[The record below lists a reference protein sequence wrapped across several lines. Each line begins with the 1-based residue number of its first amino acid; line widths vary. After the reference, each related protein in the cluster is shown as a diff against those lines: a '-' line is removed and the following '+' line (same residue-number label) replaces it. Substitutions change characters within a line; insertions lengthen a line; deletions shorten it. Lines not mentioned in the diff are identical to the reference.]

1 MEYIPRQVSS
11 SDIKDTTIDHTGVAE
26 SFIHLATDAPD
37 GNDDE
42 GTGFAVGCLWIDY
55 SNGETYTCVGSTDEA
70 AKWTSQDGSDDVNI
84 YPHQGESY
92 GFSHGGSSFD
102 PAGSPSGHVN
112 KPTVERWSLT
122 SDGDSADWGELTNH
136 PGGKAASSSTPIA
149 KDYGWLHGN
158 ADGTDTINRISH
170 TSPGA
175 ATDWGNA
182 TGTKDGDLGWS
193 DGSTRGIIAG
203 NIGPPAL
210 DQIETYSYTSP
221 GNATDSGFELTA
233 AMGNMAST
241 EDNTNG
247 FAVGGYSGPAMFNT
261 IQYVAKASIA
271 DAVDYGEASAPRA
284 WAKGT
289 NSKTH
294 GFMLG
299 GEPNGANI
307 EKHPFS
313 ANSGSS
319 DVAEMANQ
327 MSNQGSKGVSST
339 THGYIWGGNPGG
351 HPTNQTDDLFKV
363 AFDSPYGVTDVGEIT
378 SQAPGTD
385 YAKGYG
391 GGGTQY

>member
-1 MEYIPRQVSS
+1 MEYIPRQVTN
-11 SDIKDTTIDHTGVAE
+11 SDVVDTTIDDTGVAS

-70 AKWTSQDGSDDVNI
+70 AKWAAQDGSDDINI

-92 GFSHGGSSFD
+92 GFSHGGSSE
-102 PAGSPSGHVN
+102 GGT
-112 KPTVERWSLT
+112 PTGDKTIVERISLT
-122 SDGDSADWGELTNH
+122 SDGDSTDFGELTNH
-136 PGGKAASSSTPIA
+136 PGGTYTSTSTPTA
-149 KDYGWLHGN
+149 KDYGWCHGSK
-158 ADGTDTINRISH
+158 AGTDTINRTNH

-175 ATDWGNA
+175 CTDWGNA
-182 TGTKDGDLGWS
+182 TGTKDGDVGWS
-193 DGSTRGIIAG
+193 DGNTRGIIVG
-203 NIGPPAL
+203 NTDPATN
-210 DQIETYSYTSP
+210 QIETFPYTSP
-221 GNATDSGFELTA
+221 GDASDSGSELTA
-233 AMGNMAST
+233 TIGNMAST
-241 EDNTNG
+241 ENNTNG
-247 FAVGGYSGPAMFNT
+247 FAVAGVNGGVQTT

-271 DAVDYGEASAPRA
+271 DATDYGETSAPRA

-289 NSKTH
+289 NSLTH

-307 EKHPFS
+307 ERHPFS
-313 ANSGSS
+313 SSSGSS

-327 MSNQGSKGVSST
+327 LSNQSSKGISST

-351 HPTNQTDDLFKV
+351 DPTGYTDDIFKV